1 MPVVS
6 TRFDTHH
13 LFASEWNTMAKAA
26 PTSQSLKGSLLLA
39 FGALGVVYGDIG
51 TSPIYAFKE
60 SVNAGGTSEE
70 NVLGIVSLVFW
81 TLTIVVS
88 IKYLV
93 VVLRADNHG
102 EGGVLALFA
111 QLPVR
116 IREARKGTK
125 AAIVFMMLLAAALL
139 FADGLLTPAI
149 SVLSATE
156 GLGSIN
162 PDLAQ
167 YAVPATVVILATL
180 FVFQF
185 RGTGFLGTIFGPV
198 MLVWFIT
205 IGVLGL
211 IQLVQN
217 PVAVIGLNPMYAV
230 EYIARHGWFTLIVM
244 SSVILAV
251 TGAEALYADLGHF
264 GKSPIRIGWFGL
276 VNISLVLC
284 YLGQAAL
291 VLRKPDMAENPFF
304 GLAPNQAVVIYMVL
318 ISTVATIIA
327 SQALITGVASIAS
340 QAIQM
345 GLIARMKVIHTND
358 RHVGQIYVPFVNAI
372 VGIGAIALVIIFET
386 SAALAGA
393 YAFAIAGTMLITT
406 IALFWVALENWKWK
420 PGLAIPLLSVFLII
434 DLAFVISTATKIFK
448 DAWVPL
454 VVGFIV
460 ASIMWIWRKGRY
472 FLNQMLATESMTWDK
487 VDRLRKSSKISI
499 THSVGIYLAAIPTL
513 VPQALEAQIRALKS
527 MPEKV
532 IMVHVVTTEQPYSK
546 EKPIY
551 TQLSEY
557 AAKVTIFTGFM
568 ETTDIPRALR
578 SKNIRGHFD
587 EKDATYFVASRKF
600 VNPHDGDLNKV
611 EELIFSAMHRNS
623 ESASEYF
630 KLPAGRV
637 ITISISME

>member
-1 MPVVS
+1 MSKVAGEKTTLRS
-6 TRFDTHH
+6 
-13 LFASEWNTMAKAA
+13 
-26 PTSQSLKGSLLLA
+26 SLMLSL
-39 FGALGVVYGDIG
+39 GALGVVYGDIG

-60 SVNAGGTSEE
+60 SAHAAGSTRDDI
-70 NVLGIVSLVFW
+70 LGIVSLVFW

-88 IKYLV
+88 IKYLL

-111 QLPVR
+111 LLPQR

-156 GLGSIN
+156 GMGSIN

-167 YAVPATVVILATL
+167 YAVPATVVILLVL

-198 MLVWFIT
+198 MLLWFIT
-205 IGVLGL
+205 IAVFGVM
-211 IQLVQN
+211 QLSHN
-217 PVAVIGLNPMYAV
+217 TEALLGLNPAYAI
-230 EYIARHGWFTLIVM
+230 EYIVNHGWFTLIVM

-264 GKSPIRIGWFGL
+264 GKNPIRTSWFFV

-291 VLRKPDMAENPFF
+291 VLREPEMAENPFF
-304 GLAPNQAVVIYMVL
+304 GLAPTEGAVIYLVL
-318 ISTVATIIA
+318 LSTVATIIA
-327 SQALITGVASIAS
+327 SQALISGVASIAS
-340 QAIQM
+340 QAIQL
-345 GLIARMKVIHTND
+345 GLIARMKVVHTSHK
-358 RHVGQIYVPFVNAI
+358 HVGQIYVPFVNAV
-372 VGIGAIALVIIFET
+372 VGVGAIALVIIFG
-386 SAALAGA
+386 SSSALAGA

-406 IALFWVALENWKWK
+406 IALFWVALENWKWR
-420 PGLAIPLLSVFLII
+420 PYLAIPLLSVFLVF
-434 DLAFVISTATKIFK
+434 DLAFVISTSTKLFK

-454 VVGFIV
+454 LIGFIV

-472 FLNQMLATESMTWDK
+472 LLNEMLTNETMTWKK
-487 VDRLRKSSKISI
+487 VDQLRAGNKISV
-499 THSVGIYLAAIPTL
+499 TKSVGIFLAANPTV
-513 VPQALEAQIRALKS
+513 VPQALESQIRALKS
-527 MPEKV
+527 MPEKIV
-532 IMVHVVTTEQPYSK
+532 MVHVVTTEQPYSK
-546 EKPIY
+546 EKPLYID
-551 TQLSEY
+551 LSDY
-557 AAKVTIFTGFM
+557 LARVTVFTGFM
-568 ETTDIPRALR
+568 ETTDLPRALR
-578 SKNIRGHFD
+578 SKHIREHFD
-587 EKDATYFVASRKF
+587 EKEATYFVATRKF

-611 EELIFSAMHRNS
+611 EDLIFSAMHRNS

-630 KLPAGRV
+630 KLPPGRV
-637 ITISISME
+637 ITISVSMED